1 MFKRPGALVFKAV
14 VLGLL
19 IAVVAIPGT
28 GGASSGSAKLTTL
41 HFRTGFGV
49 GSWDAGFYVARDKGF
64 YRQAGLDVVLEGG
77 LGSFS
82 NVQLVA
88 AGKSDVAH
96 VASPALLQAVAQGA
110 KIKMIASFVQ
120 ILGSGIIAKPE
131 IKSVQD
137 FCGKR
142 MGAFNFDITST
153 LFPAYA
159 RAAHISPS
167 CVKIELSTLGNAV
180 QSMLTGTFDL
190 VPGLG
195 WAEVPSAKAAGLKFN
210 YFPYAKA
217 GLAFIGPGLVVNND
231 WLAKPENLKAATAFA
246 VASARG
252 WAYAEGHPA
261 EAAAIVEKAEPTLNQ
276 SWTLAIERAMP
287 GYNYTVRTRGQALG
301 RMNVLDWQ
309 DTVRA
314 AIKTGLIK
322 ESIPAASLFQNV
334 VPVKSPWRVVR
345 KPAR

>member
-1 MFKRPGALVFKAV
+1 MFKRSLTSKAL

-19 IAVVAIPGT
+19 VAVIALPGT
-28 GGASSGSAKLTTL
+28 GGASSGSAKLTTI

-49 GSWDAGFYVARDKGF
+49 GSWDAGFYVARDKGY
-64 YRQAGLDVVLEGG
+64 YRQAGLNVVLEGG

-88 AGKSDVAH
+88 AGKSDIAH

-110 KIKMIASFVQ
+110 KIKMIASFIQ

-131 IKSVQD
+131 IKTVQD
-137 FCGKR
+137 FCGKT

-167 CVKIELSTLGNAV
+167 CVKVELSTLGNAV
-180 QSMLTGTFDL
+180 QSMLAGKFDL

-217 GLAFIGPGLVVNND
+217 GLNFIGPGLVVNEG
-231 WLAKPENLKAATAFA
+231 WLANPANLKAATAFA

-252 WAYAEGHPA
+252 WQYAEQHPA

-276 SWTLAIERAMP
+276 SWTLAIEKVMP
-287 GYNYTVRTRGQALG
+287 GYNYTVRTRGRALG
-301 RMNVLDWQ
+301 RMNLLDWQ

-314 AIKTGLIK
+314 AVNTGLLK
-322 ESIPAASLFQNV
+322 QSLPAASLFQNV
-334 VPVKSPWRVVR
+334 VPANSPWRIVR
-345 KPAR
+345 SAR

>member
-1 MFKRPGALVFKAV
+1 MVKRPGQLLPRAV

-19 IAVVAIPGT
+19 VAIVALPGT
-28 GGASSGSAKLTTL
+28 GGASSGSAKLTTI

-64 YRQAGLDVVLEGG
+64 YRQAGLNVVLEGG

-110 KIKMIASFVQ
+110 KIKMVASFIQ
-120 ILGSGIIAKPE
+120 ILGSGIMAKPE
-131 IKSVQD
+131 IKTVQD
-137 FCGKR
+137 FCGKT

-167 CVKIELSTLGNAV
+167 CVKVELSTLGNAV
-180 QSMLTGTFDL
+180 QSMLNGKFDL

-217 GLAFIGPGLVVNND
+217 GLAFIGPGLVVNSD
-231 WLAKPENLKAATAFA
+231 WLSKPENLKAVTAFA
-246 VASARG
+246 VATGRG
-252 WAYAEGHPA
+252 WQYAEQHPV
-261 EAAAIVEKAEPTLNQ
+261 EASTIVEKAEPTLNQ
-276 SWTLAIERAMP
+276 SWTLAIEKVMP

-301 RMNVLDWQ
+301 RMNLLDWQ

-314 AIKTGLIK
+314 AVNTGLIK
-322 ESIPAASLFQNV
+322 STIPAGTLFQNV
-334 VPVKSPWRVVR
+334 VPANSPWRMPR
-345 KPAR
+345 RTAG